1 MNQKDREDKVK
12 NSLETIRPS
21 LQNDGGD
28 LEFIK
33 MEGDNVF
40 LKLTG
45 SCAGCPY
52 STMTVK
58 NGIENMLHHN
68 VDEKIN
74 VINMQP

>member
-12 NSLETIRPS
+12 NSLETIRSS